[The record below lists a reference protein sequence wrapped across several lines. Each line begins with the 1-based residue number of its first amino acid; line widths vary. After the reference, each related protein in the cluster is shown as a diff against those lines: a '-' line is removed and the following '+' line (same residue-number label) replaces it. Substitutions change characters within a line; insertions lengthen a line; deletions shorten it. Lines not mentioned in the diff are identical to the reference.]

1 MKKIILAATAIFF
14 ALSATAFELAPRH
27 IQAPLPPVMHGTD
40 VDLQAVRMAA
50 PARAEEQ
57 TLSIDYSPAEEPYQA
72 VGFQNVSIGSKYG
85 QAFEFTKDN
94 ANAFAGNNITDIY
107 FWTGVNKTTG
117 NNNVRKATVFLAS
130 DIDQQPFYTQEVELP
145 TTRFTQV
152 KVHLNTPYTIEANTK
167 FYVGFICAVSATDD
181 LPVVVDYMY
190 HGNDDTGGWIGVQP
204 YGSDKMSWNNY
215 ASQVGFVTIGVTI
228 EGNNLP
234 TNLVSIN
241 DYFVAPVVTTN
252 TPFGMQV
259 LFTNKAANRVD
270 NIDVE
275 VKVGDGTAES
285 MNIQL
290 AAPLGYGEQDV
301 IELSGIQYPTESK
314 EVALSAKITKINGSE
329 NKDADNSLETTVT
342 VVDSEKS
349 FNRSVVIEEFT
360 GIWCGYCPVGIVA
373 MEYIRENNNNY
384 TYIPVAVHYEDAL
397 SALSFSKVSE
407 YYCGGSVPSAVLN
420 RWQSS
425 YPALDYG
432 FLDDI
437 EFVAS
442 IPAIASVTGTAEFDA
457 ASRTVTVDT
466 ETKFSFDYTDGDQN
480 FILSYAI
487 TEDNVGPYE
496 QHNYY
501 SGTNEVP
508 GWGDKG
514 ETVVTYYNDVARQL
528 DRYSGITGSIPA
540 TIKSGETYKFSHTIK
555 AVSAI
560 SDFNNCNVV
569 VYLTNVNT
577 GVVENACWL
586 TMDNNYGGVNDV
598 TVDNVDANAPA
609 EYYNLQGIRVAE
621 PTAGLYICRRG
632 NTASKVL
639 IK

>member
-1 MKKIILAATAIFF
+1 MKKIILAAAAIFF

-27 IQAPLPPVMHGTD
+27 IQAPLPTSMHGTD

-50 PARAEEQ
+50 PARGEEQ

-85 QAFEFTKDN
+85 QAFEFTKEN

-107 FWTGVNKTTG
+107 FWTGVNKSTG
-117 NNNVRKATVFLAS
+117 TNNVRKATVFLAS

-152 KVHLNTPYTIEANTK
+152 KVHLTTPYAITANTK
-167 FYVGFICAVSATDD
+167 VYVGFICAVSATDD
-181 LPVVVDYMY
+181 LPVVVDYTY

-234 TNLVSIN
+234 TDLVSLN
-241 DYFVAPVVTTN
+241 DYFVAPVVTAN
-252 TPFGMQV
+252 SPFGMQV
-259 LFTNKAANRVD
+259 LFTNNGANLVD

-275 VKVGDGTAES
+275 VKVGDGAAES

-290 AAPLGYGEQDV
+290 AAPLRYGGQDV
-301 IELSGIQYPTESK
+301 IELNGMEYPAESK

-329 NKDADNSLETTVT
+329 NKDANNSLETTVT
-342 VVDSEKS
+342 VVDSDKS

-384 TYIPVAVHYEDAL
+384 RYIPVAVHYEDAL

-425 YPALDYG
+425 YPSLNYG
-432 FLDDI
+432 LMDDI

-514 ETVVTYYNDVARQL
+514 ETVMTYYNDVARQL

-540 TIKSGETYKFSHTIK
+540 IIKSGETYKFSHTIK

-586 TMDNNYGGVNDV
+586 TMGNNYGGVNDV
-598 TVDNVDANAPA
+598 TVDNVDVNAPA

-621 PTAGLYICRRG
+621 PTSGLYICRRG